1 MVVDDGA
8 RLDPLGSGALEREL
22 PGIRTVFDAAA
33 MRAHLQAALMGPR
46 GAATVQGCKP
56 AQAIFLDGDCC
67 VVRYELDIA
76 DTTGRV
82 RPALAT
88 GRVYADPVRAAA
100 YAQERLEPLAGRV
113 SGRQE
118 VAAFTVPVA
127 VIDELGMTVQV
138 FPVDGELPTLVQATD
153 PAVAAGVLGEMLA
166 SSGHA
171 DSEVV
176 ACSVEPVHY
185 NRRHRCMSRYHLDLA
200 DGRGSVLY
208 GKVSNDG
215 AGERTPGIV
224 DALRATLPGARFAL
238 PECLGFRADLQL
250 VVLTEIPG
258 IPQVAQLIRASLRG
272 EPPPVAGL
280 ALEDAVDACGQ
291 IAAALH
297 GSGLQL
303 GPLRPFEEQLAALRA
318 ELAPIRRITPEL
330 GERLTRQLELV
341 ETRGAAT
348 AGLPLCQ
355 SHGDFTYTQLLFDGP
370 RSGLVDFD
378 TFCQAEPA
386 FDLGRFLAYLRFAE
400 TKARG
405 GLAVMDRVELIEQL
419 AERFTSAYTR
429 AGGDT
434 AALERVDAYEA
445 LSLIRQAA
453 HSWQNL
459 KGTRLDHVLT
469 VLDERVPITT

>member
-22 PGIRTVFDAAA
+22 PGIRTVFDPAA
-33 MRAHLQAALMGPR
+33 MRAHLQAALVGP
-46 GAATVQGCKP
+46 GGATVVERCKP
-56 AQAIFLDGDCC
+56 AQSIFLDGDCC
-67 VVRYELDIA
+67 VVRYELEVA
-76 DTTGRV
+76 DTSGRV

-88 GRVYADPVRAAA
+88 GRVYADPGRAAA
-100 YAQERLEPLAGRV
+100 YAAERLAPLADQVR
-113 SGRQE
+113 GRQE
-118 VAAFTVPVA
+118 VAAFTDPVA

-153 PAVAAGVLGEMLA
+153 PAVAARALGELLA

-171 DSEVV
+171 DDEIV

-200 DGRGSVLY
+200 GGRSSVLY

-215 AGERTPGIV
+215 AGARTPGIV
-224 DALRATLPGARFAL
+224 DGLRTTLPGAWFAL
-238 PECLGFRADLQL
+238 PECLGFDAGLQL

-258 IPQVAQLIRASLRG
+258 IPQVAQLIRARLG
-272 EPPPVAGL
+272 GDPAPVAGL
-280 ALEDAVDACGQ
+280 TLEDAVDACGR

-297 GSGLQL
+297 GSGLRL
-303 GPLRPFEEQLAALRA
+303 GPLRPFEEQLASLRA

-330 GERLTRQLELV
+330 GERLARQLELV
-341 ETRGAAT
+341 ETSGAAT

-355 SHGDFTYTQLLFDGP
+355 SHGDFTYTQLIFDGP

-405 GLAVMDRVELIEQL
+405 LAGTQRVELIEQL
-419 AERFTSAYTR
+419 AQRFTTAYTR
-429 AGGDT
+429 AGG
-434 AALERVDAYEA
+434 AVEALARVDAYEA
-445 LSLIRQAA
+445 ISLIRQAA

-459 KGTRLDHVLT
+459 KGARLDHVLT